1 MPNLYPYLSLLR
13 MREDNQMS
21 YNPDTQQSSLLH
33 DLADA
38 ITSFQALDQAVSVL
52 IEWGLV
58 DAELGAEYIK
68 EAQGNN

>member
-1 MPNLYPYLSLLR
+1 
-13 MREDNQMS
+13 MS

-38 ITSFQALDQAVSVL
+38 ITSHQALDQAVSVL

-58 DAELGAEYIK
+58 DAELGAEYINEFK
-68 EAQGNN
+68 GGN